1 MVITSLQLLQMVV
14 GCVVN
19 YTAFTFKT
27 KGQYCPSSGL
37 YVVLMSGMSCGV
49 SETNLR
55 LSLLMYSSYFILFAR
70 FFYNAYFAQSQRKFC
85 PVEKEFQVNQKIF
98 SPELVET
105 KQSKLEDSQKAQIR
119 EGSETERDK
128 TGDEKD

>member
-85 PVEKEFQVNQKIF
+85 PVEKKLQCNQDNIHG
-98 SPELVET
+98 ELL
-105 KQSKLEDSQKAQIR
+105 S
-119 EGSETERDK
+119 EGSESESKVEQDK
-128 TGDEKD
+128 TEDEKD